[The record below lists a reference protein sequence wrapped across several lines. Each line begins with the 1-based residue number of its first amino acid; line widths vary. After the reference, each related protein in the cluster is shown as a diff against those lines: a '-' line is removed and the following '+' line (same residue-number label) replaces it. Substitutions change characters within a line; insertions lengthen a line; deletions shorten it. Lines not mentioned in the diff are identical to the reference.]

1 MRFVFSTLLAWLTV
15 SAGWAQSADSAA
27 VYVFPRNYLSLAF
40 VPQTLLVSGLRFDLE
55 HALRPQ
61 HHLVWGLHV
70 YSGEVSGDRSRPR
83 VGTPA
88 ELTGGGL
95 ELAYRYYLT
104 PPERGRN
111 RMSTYVTGGVQALLF
126 DFRFD
131 ADVLEPFVVDGITFF
146 RFREAEQRQRLLRTS
161 PFVAV
166 GTQVYDGRFFVD
178 LYFGSYFRFV
188 ETSTREMGEPRNFVQ
203 PFFNYG
209 RRGPVPLGFVRV
221 GFHLH

>member
-1 MRFVFSTLLAWLTV
+1 MSV
-15 SAGWAQSADSAA
+15 GWGQSADSVA
-27 VYVFPRNYLSLAF
+27 VAHVFTRNYLSLAF
-40 VPQTLLVSGLRFDLE
+40 VPQTLLINGLRFDLE
-55 HALRPQ
+55 HALRPH

-70 YSGEVSGDRSRPR
+70 YSGEVSGERSRPR
-83 VGTPA
+83 AQTPA

-95 ELAYRYYLT
+95 ELAYRYYPV

-111 RMSTYVTGGVQALLF
+111 RISTYVTGGVQTLLL

-131 ADVLEPFVVDGITFF
+131 DEVLESFEVDDLIFF

-166 GTQVYDGRFFVD
+166 GTQVYDGRFFMDV
-178 LYFGSYFRFV
+178 YFGSYFRFAR
-188 ETSTREMGEPRNFVQ
+188 TSTREVGEPRNFVQ

-209 RRGPVPLGFVRV
+209 RRGPVPLLAIRA
-221 GFHLH
+221 GFHLR